1 MVVGAQPKPQ
11 PQSQPQPQ
19 QLQQQQQQPQ
29 PEASAEEEALKRNT
43 DCVYF
48 LASPVSCKKGSECE
62 YRHSEHALYNPRD
75 CWFWLNGNCLN
86 LKCSFRHPPLDGL
99 LGSPAASSA
108 GPSLP
113 LSHTATTPATNAT
126 FNSSKQAVPC
136 IFFQRGFCS
145 KADKCPFS
153 HGPNPIT
160 SSKVPQTPAATH
172 GTEPSS
178 LKKIFGGIQKCTQE
192 MKIPQVSASKIVG
205 VPPQS
210 KPAPKVETA
219 PPRNGV
225 GIERNVLVTR
235 DFDDEA
241 LRYKARSVLPA
252 MNGDSTGQANHFLQ
266 AHVSENHGF
275 QNGKDV
281 DEHLRESSPG
291 FDVLVDDELGD
302 SDYYHGEEQF
312 GIKRGHDGRNLNSVN
327 EYDLDCPTDYN
338 SIADGDRERFRDPR
352 GYDPYDQMQGRYAWD
367 QHRASSE
374 RLLAGSAHSERRGYR
389 KSDSPDHIGG
399 SDLRHRLSKH
409 RRGNGLRSIISND
422 YDGHVEERKSR
433 PRRDSQQLPSHEGS
447 LSSRLRGRIKLPG
460 GSSPVNSSDLRQER
474 EADRGRSRD
483 RSRDGLSPRRPQ
495 IMSHQGRL
503 RDRIQ
508 GRVQVDYNNEVRN
521 FGVPRMRREIVD
533 ERSTEFSHPKRLS
546 ELKGGVDAEIREHSY
561 LGKPNNVKMDNNQQS
576 EGDLSFEGPKPLSEI
591 LKRKREAEAAA
602 ASGSRKRS
610 SVNKQR
616 NNEKEG
622 PVRNPGGSETGAI
635 TMMHNS
641 QSPVAKEETKSA
653 TTDAVGTEN
662 EKIDVAPGQSSEGH
676 NDGELET
683 EDGLIYD
690 EALEDH
696 ELEGEDQRE
705 GEYDYEQGEDGEYTY
720 EEGENADGEEE
731 YLEEEDG
738 DDFAKKIGVMFS

>member
-1 MVVGAQPKPQ
+1 MVVGAQQKPQ
-11 PQSQPQPQ
+11 PQSQPQ
-19 QLQQQQQQPQ
+19 QQQQPPQQQQ
-29 PEASAEEEALKRNT
+29 PEPSPEEEALKRNT

-99 LGSPAASSA
+99 LGSPAANSA

-113 LSHTATTPATNAT
+113 LPHTVTTPAAT
-126 FNSSKQAVPC
+126 FSSSKQAVPC

-153 HGPNPIT
+153 HGPNPIFT
-160 SSKVPQTPAATH
+160 SKAPQAPAATH

-178 LKKIFGGIQKCTQE
+178 LKKVFGGIQKCTQE
-192 MKIPQVSASKIVG
+192 MKFPQVSASKVVG
-205 VPPQS
+205 VAPQP
-210 KPAPKVETA
+210 KPAPEVETA

-225 GIERNVLVTR
+225 GIDRNVRPSR

-241 LRYKARSVLPA
+241 LTYETRSAFPA
-252 MNGDSTGQANHFLQ
+252 MNGDSTGQGNHFLQ
-266 AHVSENHGF
+266 AHVPENHGF

-312 GIKRGHDGRNLNSVN
+312 GRTRVHDGRNLNSMN
-327 EYDLDCPTDYN
+327 EYDLDRPADYN
-338 SIADGDRERFRDPR
+338 SVADGDRERFHDPR
-352 GYDPYDQMQGRYAWD
+352 GYDPYDQMQGRYAWE

-374 RLLAGSAHSERRGYR
+374 RLLVGPAHSERRGHR
-389 KSDSPDHIGG
+389 KSDSPDHMDG

-409 RRGNGLRSIISND
+409 RGGNGLRSIISND
-422 YDGHVEERKSR
+422 YDGRVNERKNR
-433 PRRDSQQLPSHEGS
+433 PHRDSQQLPLHESS
-447 LSSRLRGRIKLPG
+447 LSSRLRGRIKLPVG
-460 GSSPVNSSDLRQER
+460 TSPVNGSDLRQER
-474 EADRGRSRD
+474 EAGGRSRD
-483 RSRDGLSPRRPQ
+483 RSRDRMSPRRPQ
-495 IMSHQGRL
+495 SMSHQGRL

-508 GRVQVDYNNEVRN
+508 GRVQDDSNNEGRH
-521 FGVPRMRREIVD
+521 FGPPRIRREVMD
-533 ERSTEFSHPKRLS
+533 EGGNEFSRSKRPS
-546 ELKGGVDAEIREHSY
+546 ELKGAIDAEIREHSY
-561 LGKPNNVKMDNNQQS
+561 LGKPSNVNTDKNQQS
-576 EGDLSFEGPKPLSEI
+576 EGELSFEGPKPLSEI

-602 ASGSRKRS
+602 GSSGSRKKF
-610 SVNKQR
+610 SVDKLGNSV
-616 NNEKEG
+616 KES
-622 PVRNPGGSETGAI
+622 PVTDPGGFGTGAVSG
-635 TMMHNS
+635 TLDS
-641 QSPVAKEETKSA
+641 QPPVAKEESKSA
-653 TTDAVGTEN
+653 TIDAVGIQN
-662 EKIDVAPGQSSEGH
+662 EKIDTAPGQPSNEQSEG
-676 NDGELET
+676 EQET
-683 EDGLIYD
+683 EDGVIYD
-690 EALEDH
+690 ETPEDH
-696 ELEGEDQRE
+696 DLEAKDNRE

-731 YLEEEDG
+731 YPEEEDG

>member
-19 QLQQQQQQPQ
+19 QPQQPE
-29 PEASAEEEALKRNT
+29 PSPEEEALKRNT

-99 LGSPAASSA
+99 LESPAASSA

-113 LSHTATTPATNAT
+113 IPHTATMPATNAT

-153 HGPNPIT
+153 HGPNSFT
-160 SSKVPQTPAATH
+160 TSKVPQAPAATH

-178 LKKIFGGIQKCTQE
+178 HKKVFGGIQKCNQE

-210 KPAPKVETA
+210 KPAPKVVTA

-225 GIERNVLVTR
+225 GIERNVIPTR

-241 LRYKARSVLPA
+241 LRYKARSGFPA
-252 MNGDSTGQANHFLQ
+252 MNGDSTGQANHYLQ

-275 QNGKDV
+275 QIGKDV

-312 GIKRGHDGRNLNSVN
+312 GRTRVHDGRNLNSMN
-327 EYDLDCPTDYN
+327 EYDLDRPADYN
-338 SIADGDRERFRDPR
+338 PIADGDRERFHDPR

-374 RLLAGSAHSERRGYR
+374 RLLVGPAHSERRGYR
-389 KSDSPDHIGG
+389 KSDSPDHIDG

-409 RRGNGLRSIISND
+409 RRGNGLRSVVSNE

-433 PRRDSQQLPSHEGS
+433 PRRDPQQLPSHEGS

-460 GSSPVNSSDLRQER
+460 GSSPVNGSDLRQER
-474 EADRGRSRD
+474 EGRGRHRDRSRD
-483 RSRDGLSPRRPQ
+483 RSRDRLSPRRPQ
-495 IMSHQGRL
+495 SMSHQGRL

-508 GRVQVDYNNEVRN
+508 GRVQEDSNNNEPRN
-521 FGVPRMRREIVD
+521 IGAPRMRREVLD
-533 ERSTEFSHPKRLS
+533 ERSSEFSRPKRLS
-546 ELKGGVDAEIREHSY
+546 EP
-561 LGKPNNVKMDNNQQS
+561 KPNNVNMENNQQS

-610 SVNKQR
+610 SINKQGNSER
-616 NNEKEG
+616 EG
-622 PVRNPGGSETGAI
+622 AASNPGGSGTGDV
-635 TMMHNS
+635 TTTLNS
-641 QSPVAKEETKSA
+641 QSPVAKEESKSA
-653 TTDAVGTEN
+653 TTDTVGTEN
-662 EKIDVAPGQSSEGH
+662 EKNDLAPGQSSQGQQ
-676 NDGELET
+676 ET
-683 EDGLIYD
+683 EEGAIYD
-690 EALEDH
+690 ETAEYH